1 MSEWKPNNVID
12 KKGIKG
18 IEIES
23 QETSSQFQVYS
34 LTHDS
39 SGKYTSYI
47 DRAYIS
53 FTYGGKHIEDFNLI
67 CTINDAR
74 MQRDN
79 YANFNDIVT
88 DSEILDGQHHWKTHF
103 KANNLSLNLSTD
115 GMTQEQYDEFN
126 KWFIPGIKREL
137 VLSEHPNRA
146 IMARISQAPTSS
158 IIPFKHIEKIK
169 LMGKDKEIVT
179 TLYKGD
185 ISLNFVMD
193 DPFWYSL
200 KNIFY
205 YKGIDSID
213 YEKWVDANSEV
224 VAVYNDPDA
233 LKIVLEDRV
242 PFLSMIEGKNISVGG
257 NGAANSL
264 SYGILLDNGD
274 GIAQPG
280 EAVLGLEN
288 TKVGPIGESDLVE
301 DTDIGIT
308 LEKNA
313 YAYFFYGGNAPCKPI
328 LKFQLT
334 PMFNQEKN
342 YSYNVSLWRMITN
355 ESGTY
360 REDLGTFIEDG
371 FPTYQA
377 AEDAVY
383 QLQREYDSLP
393 MMAFLISEHSK
404 PDYIISPKN
413 SFYLSDMSSSQEEKS
428 YNTITI
434 ESENKKEFK
443 FTTPSIWTGYNQ
455 AIKIIKQSINL
466 SFAELQRAIKIGVN
480 HFAPRAWAI
489 AMIMQ
494 IQQEDSILVKQ
505 EDIDNILNN
514 MQNFFQDDD
523 SKTMP
528 ATFTFNFQSGEFIGE
543 FKYRSYINSNNFEIK
558 SIKEN
563 VGDMVRSEYL
573 IIDERNN
580 FDYQG
585 IIKNWEDTP
594 EGRKYSY
601 RVYHNVDNGLENFS
615 IKYKYLYL

>member
-1 MSEWKPNNVID
+1 MSEWKPNNVIN
-12 KKGIKG
+12 KKEIKG

-39 SGKYTSYI
+39 LGKYTSYI
-47 DRAYIS
+47 NRAYIS

-103 KANNLSLNLSTD
+103 KANSLSLNLSTD

-126 KWFIPGIKREL
+126 RWFIPGVKREL
-137 VLSEHPNRA
+137 ILSEHPNRA
-146 IMARISQAPTSS
+146 IMARVAQVPASSVIS
-158 IIPFKHIEKIK
+158 FKHAEKIK
-169 LMGKDKEIVT
+169 LAGQDKEIIT

-205 YKGIDSID
+205 YKDIDSID

-233 LKIVLEDRV
+233 LKIILEDRV

-257 NGAANSL
+257 NGVANSL

-288 TKVGPIGESDLVE
+288 TKVGPIGGSDLVE
-301 DTDIGIT
+301 DTDIGIM

-355 ESGTY
+355 ESGTH

-383 QLQREYDSLP
+383 QLQREYDPLP
-393 MMAFLISEHSK
+393 MMAFLILEHSK
-404 PDYIISPKN
+404 SDYIMSPKN
-413 SFYLSDMSSSQEEKS
+413 SFYLSDTSSSQEEKS

-455 AIKIIKQSINL
+455 AIKIIKQSVGK
-466 SFAELQRAIKIGVN
+466 SYVDLQRAIKIGVN
-480 HFAPRAWAI
+480 HYAPREWAI
-489 AMIMQ
+489 GTIAE
-494 IQQEDSILVKQ
+494 IQDGSEEILINQ
-505 EDIDNILNN
+505 NNIDDILDE
-514 MQNFFQDDD
+514 MENFLLDEN
-523 SKTMP
+523 SEIMP
-528 ATFTFNFQSGEFIGE
+528 ATFSFNFETGEMIGT
-543 FKYRSYINSNNFEIK
+543 FKYRSYTNNNYEIK
-558 SIKEN
+558 TVEEN
-563 VGDMVRSEYL
+563 VGDMIRSEYL

-580 FDYQG
+580 FDDNG
-585 IIKNWEDTP
+585 TLKNWEDTP
-594 EGRKYSY
+594 NGKKYGY
-601 RVYHNVDNGLENFS
+601 RTYHDVDNGLENFI